1 MMNRMQAGQ
10 SVQQPAEFLT
20 QQNYNALLNYTRK
33 AITDKEGINELPEK
47 TERRLVSVLNHYM
60 KEVGKA
66 NPGRKIQELN
76 REVLRETLTSID
88 SWLRRGGESTST
100 TADTFRRDDND
111 RLYSNV
117 GQQLASFQKERG
129 LMTNAPPAIK
139 PDFRDKVEEDDI
151 DPLALFEKAR
161 QQREK
166 EGMPASSTQQ
176 QQANVPI
183 KKPDLADGGRIGP
196 RSGTV
201 PEIILRDDSP
211 EYKIPQTLPQDI
223 IIRQQ
228 DIVKYKE
235 IEYNIFLNSG
245 DRNWLLNKSEN
256 RYDFSVN
263 FNVANNSNDFPSSP
277 SLQERFRNIT
287 RIEFVKVIVSL
298 EGLVPIIRRTAGPVV
313 NTDAIVS
320 VLSYPYVALRIAE
333 LNANGFGTN
342 PALDNTFAVT
352 HQDTSWTSDTT
363 QKNRGYASL
372 APKYLK
378 CQKIYA
384 PTPLGSL
391 QKLSIRL
398 ERPDGLLLSDALDT
412 QYITNIYFGNY
423 LQGVKTSALTTVY
436 QNGLTGNEYIFINTS
451 AWFSRFMVS
460 DTDRIVIKGFTVA
473 TTGSGAPDTNSLTD
487 FTNWINRAEGHY
499 VVGIGYTNTTN
510 DITDGQNSVGY
521 ANYVIIRNR
530 FNDPTV
536 GGVTTRQFFG
546 GSSALEDHLGTR
558 LGTQASQA
566 TTAAFINMNHQVHVA
581 LRVVCREMDG
591 ASNLRPDNT

>member
-1 MMNRMQAGQ
+1 MQAGQ
-10 SVQQPAEFLT
+10 SIQQPADFLT

-100 TADTFRRDDND
+100 NADTFRRDDPND

-117 GQQLASFQKERG
+117 GQQLASVQKERG
-129 LMTNAPPAIK
+129 LMMNATPAIK
-139 PDFRDKVEEDDI
+139 PDFRDKVEEDEI

-166 EGMPASSTQQ
+166 EGMPSSSTQQ
-176 QQANVPI
+176 QPANVSV
-183 KKPDLADGGRIGP
+183 KKPEL
-196 RSGTV
+196 
-201 PEIILRDDSP
+201 ILRDDSP

-235 IEYNIFLNSG
+235 IEYNIFLNSS

-263 FNVANNSNDFPSSP
+263 FNVANNSTDFPSSP

-342 PALDNTFAVT
+342 PTLDNTFAVT
-352 HQDTSWTSDTT
+352 HQDTAWTSDTT
-363 QKNRGYASL
+363 QKNRGFASL

-398 ERPDGLLLSDALDT
+398 ERPDGLLLSDALDV
-412 QYITNIYFGNY
+412 QYITNINFGNY
-423 LQGVKTSALTTVY
+423 LKTTNSGADLTTLY
-436 QNGLTGNEYIFINTS
+436 QNGLTLNEYIFINTS

-473 TTGSGAPDTNSLTD
+473 TTGSGSPDTNSLTD

-499 VVGIGYTNTTN
+499 VVGIGYASSGT
-510 DITDGQNSVGY
+510 DITDGQNAVGY

-536 GGVTTRQFFG
+536 GGATTRQYFG
-546 GSSALEDHLGTR
+546 GTITTDNSLGTR
-558 LGTQASQA
+558 LGAQASQA
-566 TTAAFINMNHQVHVA
+566 TTSAFINMNHQVHVA

>member
-1 MMNRMQAGQ
+1 MQAGQ
-10 SVQQPAEFLT
+10 SIQQPADFLT

-47 TERRLVSVLNHYM
+47 TEKRLISVLNHYM
-60 KEVGKA
+60 KEVGKT

-100 TADTFRRDDND
+100 NADTFRRDDSND

-117 GQQLASFQKERG
+117 GQQLASVQKERG
-129 LMTNAPPAIK
+129 LMMNATPVIK

-166 EGMPASSTQQ
+166 EGMPASSSTQQ
-176 QQANVPI
+176 TNVTV
-183 KKPDLADGGRIGP
+183 KKPEL
-196 RSGTV
+196 
-201 PEIILRDDSP
+201 ILRDDSP

-235 IEYNIFLNSG
+235 IEYNIFLNSS

-263 FNVANNSNDFPSSP
+263 FN
-277 SLQERFRNIT
+277 
-287 RIEFVKVIVSL
+287 
-298 EGLVPIIRRTAGPVV
+298 V

-342 PALDNTFAVT
+342 PTLDNTFAVT

-363 QKNRGYASL
+363 QKNRGFASL

-398 ERPDGLLLSDALDT
+398 ERPDGLLLSDALDV
-412 QYITNIYFGNY
+412 QYITNIYFGTY
-423 LQGVKTSALTTVY
+423 LLAAKGSGLTTVY
-436 QNGLTGNEYIFINTS
+436 QNGLTENEYIFVNTS

-473 TTGSGAPDTNSLTD
+473 ATGSGSPDTNSLTD

-499 VVGIGYTNTTN
+499 VVGIGYTNTAN
-510 DITDGQNSVGY
+510 DITDGQNAVGY

-530 FNDPTV
+530 FADPTV
-536 GGVTTRQFFG
+536 SGATGRQYFG
-546 GSSALEDHLGTR
+546 GSLTNDTSLGTR
-558 LGTQASQA
+558 LGSQASQA
-566 TTAAFINMNHQVHVA
+566 TTSAFINMNHQVHVA

>member
-1 MMNRMQAGQ
+1 MQAGQ
-10 SVQQPAEFLT
+10 SIQQPAEFLT

-47 TERRLVSVLNHYM
+47 TERRLISVLNHYM

-100 TADTFRRDDND
+100 NADTFRRDDTSD

-117 GQQLASFQKERG
+117 GQQLASVQKERG
-129 LMTNAPPAIK
+129 LMMNATPVIK

-166 EGMPASSTQQ
+166 EGMPASSAQQ
-176 QQANVPI
+176 QTNVTV
-183 KKPDLADGGRIGP
+183 KKPEL
-196 RSGTV
+196 
-201 PEIILRDDSP
+201 ILRDDSP

-235 IEYNIFLNSG
+235 IEYNIFLNSS

-263 FNVANNSNDFPSSP
+263 FNVANNSTDFPSSP

-342 PALDNTFAVT
+342 PTLDNTFAVT

-398 ERPDGLLLSDALDT
+398 ERPDGLLLSETLDV
-412 QYITNIYFGNY
+412 QYITNIYFGTY
-423 LQGVKTSALTTVY
+423 LQATKGSALTTVY
-436 QNGLTGNEYIFINTS
+436 QNGLTDNEYIFINTS

-473 TTGSGAPDTNSLTD
+473 TTGSGSPDTNSLTD

-499 VVGIGYTNTTN
+499 VVGIGYTNTAN
-510 DITDGQNSVGY
+510 DITDGQNAVGH

-530 FNDPTV
+530 FVDPST
-536 GGVTTRQFFG
+536 GATTRQYFG
-546 GSSALEDHLGTR
+546 GTLTLENGLGSR
-558 LGTQASQA
+558 LGAQASQA
-566 TTAAFINMNHQVHVA
+566 TTSAFINMNHQVHVA

>member
-1 MMNRMQAGQ
+1 MMSRNQAGQ
-10 SVQQPAEFLT
+10 SIQQPADFLT

-33 AITDKEGINELPEK
+33 TIMDKEGTNYVPER
-47 TERRLVSVLNHYM
+47 TERRLISVLNHYM
-60 KEVGKA
+60 KEVGKS

-88 SWLRRGGESTST
+88 SWLRRGG
-100 TADTFRRDDND
+100 AGRPDDAETD
-111 RLYSNV
+111 RLYNNV
-117 GQQLASFQKERG
+117 GQQLASVQKERG
-129 LMTNAPPAIK
+129 LMMNSAPVIA
-139 PDFRDKVEEDDI
+139 PDFRDKVEEDEI

-166 EGMPASSTQQ
+166 EGMPASSSTQQ
-176 QQANVPI
+176 SANITV
-183 KKPDLADGGRIGP
+183 KKPEL
-196 RSGTV
+196 V
-201 PEIILRDDSP
+201 LRDDSP

-228 DIVKYKE
+228 DVVKYKE
-235 IEYNIFLNSG
+235 IEYNIFLNSS
-245 DRNWLLNKSEN
+245 DRNWLLNKTEN

-263 FNVANNSNDFPSSP
+263 FNVANNSTDFPSSP

-287 RIEFVKVIVSL
+287 RIEFVNVIVSL

-320 VLSYPYVALRIAE
+320 VLSYPYVALRISE

-342 PALDNTFAVT
+342 PTLDNTFAVT
-352 HQDTSWTSDTT
+352 HQDTSWISDST

-391 QKLSIRL
+391 QKMSIRL
-398 ERPDGLLLSDALDT
+398 ERPDGLLLSDALDV
-412 QYITNIYFGNY
+412 QYITNILFGNY
-423 LQGVKTSALTTVY
+423 AKTANSGADLTTVY
-436 QNGLTGNEYIFINTS
+436 QATLTGNEYIFINTS

-473 TTGSGAPDTNSLTD
+473 ATGSGTPDANTLTD
-487 FTNWINRAEGHY
+487 FTNWINRSEGHY
-499 VVGIGYTNTTN
+499 VVGIGYTSSTN
-510 DITDGQNSVGY
+510 NITDGQNAVGY
-521 ANYVIIRNR
+521 ANYVVIRNR

-536 GGVTTRQFFG
+536 AGATTRQFFG
-546 GSSALEDHLGTR
+546 GSSGLEDHLGTR
-558 LGTQASQA
+558 LGTQASQYGS
-566 TTAAFINMNHQVHVA
+566 AAFINMNHQVHVA

>member
-33 AITDKEGINELPEK
+33 TITDKEGINELPEK

-66 NPGRKIQELN
+66 NPGRKVQELN

-129 LMTNAPPAIK
+129 LMTNAPPVIK
-139 PDFRDKVEEDDI
+139 PDFRDKVEEDEI

-176 QQANVPI
+176 QTANVPI
-183 KKPDLADGGRIGP
+183 KKP
-196 RSGTV
+196 
-201 PEIILRDDSP
+201 EIVLRDDSP

-228 DIVKYKE
+228 DVIKYKE

-263 FNVANNSNDFPSSP
+263 FNVANNSTDFPSSP

-298 EGLVPIIRRTAGPVV
+298 EGLVPIVRRIAGPTV

-342 PALDNTFAVT
+342 PTLDNTFAVT

-391 QKLSIRL
+391 QKMSIRL
-398 ERPDGLLLSDALDT
+398 ERPDGLLLSDALDV
-412 QYITNIYFGNY
+412 QYITNILFGNY
-423 LQGVKTSALTTVY
+423 AKTANSNTNLTTVY
-436 QNGLTGNEYIFINTS
+436 QNSLTANEYIFINTS

-473 TTGSGAPDTNSLTD
+473 TTGSGSPDANSLID

-499 VVGIGYTNTTN
+499 VVGIGYANTAT

-536 GGVTTRQFFG
+536 SGATTRQYFG
-546 GSSALEDHLGTR
+546 GSSSLEDALGTR
-558 LGTQASQA
+558 LGTQASQYG
-566 TTAAFINMNHQVHVA
+566 TAAFINMNHQVHVA
-581 LRVVCREMDG
+581 LRVVCRELDG

>member
-1 MMNRMQAGQ
+1 MMSRNQAGQ
-10 SVQQPAEFLT
+10 SIQQPADFLT

-33 AITDKEGINELPEK
+33 TIMDKEGTNYVPER
-47 TERRLVSVLNHYM
+47 TERRLISVLNHYM
-60 KEVGKA
+60 KEVGKS

-88 SWLRRGGESTST
+88 SWLRRGG
-100 TADTFRRDDND
+100 AGRPDDAETD
-111 RLYSNV
+111 RLYNNV
-117 GQQLASFQKERG
+117 GQQLASVQKERG
-129 LMTNAPPAIK
+129 LMMNSAPVIA
-139 PDFRDKVEEDDI
+139 PDFRDKVEEDEI

-166 EGMPASSTQQ
+166 EGMPASSSTQQ
-176 QQANVPI
+176 SANITV
-183 KKPDLADGGRIGP
+183 KKPEL
-196 RSGTV
+196 V
-201 PEIILRDDSP
+201 LRDDSP

-228 DIVKYKE
+228 DVVKYKE
-235 IEYNIFLNSG
+235 IEYNIFLNSS
-245 DRNWLLNKSEN
+245 DRNWLLNKTEN

-263 FNVANNSNDFPSSP
+263 FNVANNSTDFPSSP

-320 VLSYPYVALRIAE
+320 VLSYPYVALRISE

-342 PALDNTFAVT
+342 PTLDNTFAVT
-352 HQDTSWTSDTT
+352 HQDTSWISDST

-391 QKLSIRL
+391 QKMSIRL
-398 ERPDGLLLSDALDT
+398 ERPDGLLLSDALDV
-412 QYITNIYFGNY
+412 QYITNILFGNY
-423 LQGVKTSALTTVY
+423 AKTANSGADLTTVY
-436 QNGLTGNEYIFINTS
+436 QATLTGNEYIFINTS

-473 TTGSGAPDTNSLTD
+473 ATGSGTPDANTLTD
-487 FTNWINRAEGHY
+487 FTNWINRSEGHY
-499 VVGIGYTNTTN
+499 VVGIGYTSSTN
-510 DITDGQNSVGY
+510 NITDGQNAVGY

-536 GGVTTRQFFG
+536 AGATTRQFFG
-546 GSSALEDHLGTR
+546 GSSGLEDHLGTR
-558 LGTQASQA
+558 LGTQASQYGS
-566 TTAAFINMNHQVHVA
+566 AAFINMNHQVHVA

>member
-1 MMNRMQAGQ
+1 MQAGQ

-20 QQNYNALLNYTRK
+20 QQNYNALLNKTRK
-33 AITDKEGINELPEK
+33 AITDKLGINDLPEK
-47 TERRLVSVLNHYM
+47 IERRLVNELNHYM

-66 NPGRKIQELN
+66 NPGRKVQELN
-76 REVLRETLTSID
+76 YEVGKITLTSIE
-88 SWLRRGGESTST
+88 SWLRKGGESTST
-100 TADTFRRDDND
+100 NADTFRRDDSND

-117 GQQLASFQKERG
+117 GQQLASVQKERG
-129 LMTNAPPAIK
+129 LMMNATPVIK

-166 EGMPASSTQQ
+166 EGMPASSSTQQ
-176 QQANVPI
+176 TNVTV
-183 KKPDLADGGRIGP
+183 KKPEL
-196 RSGTV
+196 
-201 PEIILRDDSP
+201 ILRDDSP

-235 IEYNIFLNSG
+235 IEYNIFLNSS

-263 FNVANNSNDFPSSP
+263 FNVANNSTDFPSSP

-342 PALDNTFAVT
+342 PTLDNTFAVT

-363 QKNRGYASL
+363 QKNRGFASL

-398 ERPDGLLLSDALDT
+398 ERPDGLLLSDALDV
-412 QYITNIYFGNY
+412 QYITNINFGNY
-423 LQGVKTSALTTVY
+423 LKTTNSGADLTTVY
-436 QNGLTGNEYIFINTS
+436 QAGLSVNEYVFINTS

-473 TTGSGAPDTNSLTD
+473 TTGSGTPDTNSLTD

-499 VVGIGYTNTTN
+499 VVGIGYASSGT
-510 DITDGQNSVGY
+510 DITDGQNAVGY

-530 FNDPTV
+530 FSDPTV
-536 GGVTTRQFFG
+536 GGATTRQYFG
-546 GSSALEDHLGTR
+546 GTLTLDNSLGTR
-558 LGTQASQA
+558 LGAQASQA
-566 TTAAFINMNHQVHVA
+566 TTSAFINMNHQVHVA

>member
-1 MMNRMQAGQ
+1 MQAGQ
-10 SVQQPAEFLT
+10 SIQQPADFLT
-20 QQNYNALLNYTRK
+20 QQNYNALLNNTRK
-33 AITDKEGINELPEK
+33 TITDKLGINDLPEK
-47 TERRLVSVLNHYM
+47 TERRLVNELNHYM

-66 NPGRKIQELN
+66 NPGRKVQELN
-76 REVLRETLTSID
+76 REVLQITLTSIY
-88 SWLRRGGESTST
+88 SWLRKGGESTST
-100 TADTFRRDDND
+100 NADTFRRDDSND

-117 GQQLASFQKERG
+117 GQQLASVQKERG
-129 LMTNAPPAIK
+129 LMMNATPVIK

-166 EGMPASSTQQ
+166 EGMPASSSTQQ
-176 QQANVPI
+176 TNVTV
-183 KKPDLADGGRIGP
+183 KKPEL
-196 RSGTV
+196 
-201 PEIILRDDSP
+201 ILRDDSP

-228 DIVKYKE
+228 DVIKYKE

-263 FNVANNSNDFPSSP
+263 FNVANNSTDFPSSP

-363 QKNRGYASL
+363 QKNRGFASL

-398 ERPDGLLLSDALDT
+398 ERPDGLLLSDALDV
-412 QYITNIYFGNY
+412 QYITNINFGNY
-423 LQGVKTSALTTVY
+423 LKTTNSGADLTTVY
-436 QNGLTGNEYIFINTS
+436 QAGLSLNEYVFINTS

-473 TTGSGAPDTNSLTD
+473 TTGSGTPDTNSLTD

-499 VVGIGYTNTTN
+499 VVGIGYTNST
-510 DITDGQNSVGY
+510 DITDGQNAVGY

-530 FNDPTV
+530 FADPTV
-536 GGVTTRQFFG
+536 GGATGRQYFG
-546 GSSALEDHLGTR
+546 GSITLDNSLGTR
-558 LGTQASQA
+558 LGSQASQA

>member
-1 MMNRMQAGQ
+1 MQAGQ

-33 AITDKEGINELPEK
+33 TITDKEGINELPEK
-47 TERRLVSVLNHYM
+47 TERRLISVLNHYM

-100 TADTFRRDDND
+100 NADTFRRDDSSD

-117 GQQLASFQKERG
+117 GQQLASVQKERG
-129 LMTNAPPAIK
+129 LMMNAAPVIK

-166 EGMPASSTQQ
+166 EGMPSSSTTQQ
-176 QQANVPI
+176 TNVTV
-183 KKPDLADGGRIGP
+183 KKPEL
-196 RSGTV
+196 
-201 PEIILRDDSP
+201 ILRDDSP

-235 IEYNIFLNSG
+235 IEYNIFLNSS

-263 FNVANNSNDFPSSP
+263 FNVANNSTDFPSSP

-342 PALDNTFAVT
+342 PTLDNTFAVT

-363 QKNRGYASL
+363 QKNRGFASL

-398 ERPDGLLLSDALDT
+398 ERPDGLLLSDALDV

-423 LQGVKTSALTTVY
+423 LKTANGNVDLVTVY
-436 QNGLTGNEYIFINTS
+436 QNGLSVNEYVFINTS

-473 TTGSGAPDTNSLTD
+473 TTGSGSPDTNSLTD

-499 VVGIGYTNTTN
+499 VVGIGYTHTSNN
-510 DITDGQNSVGY
+510 ITDGQNAVGY

-536 GGVTTRQFFG
+536 GGAVTRQYFG
-546 GSSALEDHLGTR
+546 GSSGLEDSLGTR
-558 LGTQASQA
+558 LGTQASQYG
-566 TTAAFINMNHQVHVA
+566 TAAFINMNHQVHVA

>member
-1 MMNRMQAGQ
+1 MQAGQ
-10 SVQQPAEFLT
+10 SIQQPADFLT

-60 KEVGKA
+60 KEVGKT

-100 TADTFRRDDND
+100 NADTFRRDDSND

-117 GQQLASFQKERG
+117 GQQLASVQKERG
-129 LMTNAPPAIK
+129 LMMNATPVIK
-139 PDFRDKVEEDDI
+139 PDFRDKVEEDEI

-166 EGMPASSTQQ
+166 EGMPSSSSTQQ
-176 QQANVPI
+176 TNVTV
-183 KKPDLADGGRIGP
+183 KKPEL
-196 RSGTV
+196 
-201 PEIILRDDSP
+201 ILRDDSP

-235 IEYNIFLNSG
+235 IEYNIFLNSS

-263 FNVANNSNDFPSSP
+263 FNVANNSTDFPSSP

-298 EGLVPIIRRTAGPVV
+298 EGLVPIIRRTAGPAV

-342 PALDNTFAVT
+342 PTLDNTFAVT

-363 QKNRGYASL
+363 QKNRGFASL

-398 ERPDGLLLSDALDT
+398 ERPDGLLLSDALDV

-423 LQGVKTSALTTVY
+423 LKTANSGADLTTIY
-436 QNGLTGNEYIFINTS
+436 QAGLSVNEYIFIKTS

-473 TTGSGAPDTNSLTD
+473 TTGSGSPDTNSLTD

-499 VVGIGYTNTTN
+499 VVGIGYANSGT

-536 GGVTTRQFFG
+536 GGDTTRQYFG
-546 GSSALEDHLGTR
+546 GSSGNDNSLGTR
-558 LGTQASQA
+558 LGAQASQA
-566 TTAAFINMNHQVHVA
+566 TTSAFINMNHQVHVA

>member
-1 MMNRMQAGQ
+1 MQAGQ
-10 SVQQPAEFLT
+10 SIQQPADFLT

-47 TERRLVSVLNHYM
+47 TERRLISVLNHYM
-60 KEVGKA
+60 KEVGKT

-100 TADTFRRDDND
+100 NADTFRRDDSND

-117 GQQLASFQKERG
+117 GQQLASVQKERG
-129 LMTNAPPAIK
+129 LMMNATPVIK
-139 PDFRDKVEEDDI
+139 PDFRDKVEEDEI

-166 EGMPASSTQQ
+166 EGMPSSSSTQQ
-176 QQANVPI
+176 TNVTV
-183 KKPDLADGGRIGP
+183 KKPEL
-196 RSGTV
+196 
-201 PEIILRDDSP
+201 ILRDDSP

-235 IEYNIFLNSG
+235 IEYNIFLNSS

-263 FNVANNSNDFPSSP
+263 FNVANNSTDFPSSP

-342 PALDNTFAVT
+342 PTLDNTFAVT

-363 QKNRGYASL
+363 QKNRGFASL

-398 ERPDGLLLSDALDT
+398 ERPDGLLLSDALDV
-412 QYITNIYFGNY
+412 QYITNIYFGTY
-423 LQGVKTSALTTVY
+423 LLATKGSVLTTVY
-436 QNGLTGNEYIFINTS
+436 QNGLTENEYVFVNTS

-460 DTDRIVIKGFTVA
+460 DTDRIIIKGFTVA
-473 TTGSGAPDTNSLTD
+473 TTGSGSPDTNSLTD

-499 VVGIGYTNTTN
+499 VVGIGYTNTAN
-510 DITDGQNSVGY
+510 DITDGQNAVGY

-536 GGVTTRQFFG
+536 GGATGRQYFG
-546 GSSALEDHLGTR
+546 GSLSNDTSLGTR
-558 LGTQASQA
+558 LGTQASQYG
-566 TTAAFINMNHQVHVA
+566 TAAFINMNHQVHVA

>member
-1 MMNRMQAGQ
+1 MMSRNQAGQ
-10 SVQQPAEFLT
+10 SIQQPADFLT

-33 AITDKEGINELPEK
+33 TIMDKEGTNYVPER
-47 TERRLVSVLNHYM
+47 TERRLISVLNHYM
-60 KEVGKA
+60 KEVGKS

-88 SWLRRGGESTST
+88 SWLRRGG
-100 TADTFRRDDND
+100 AGRPDDAETD
-111 RLYSNV
+111 RLYNNV
-117 GQQLASFQKERG
+117 GQQLASVQKERG
-129 LMTNAPPAIK
+129 LMMNSAPVIA
-139 PDFRDKVEEDDI
+139 PDFRDKVEEDEI

-166 EGMPASSTQQ
+166 EGMPASSSTQQ
-176 QQANVPI
+176 SANITV
-183 KKPDLADGGRIGP
+183 KKPEL
-196 RSGTV
+196 V
-201 PEIILRDDSP
+201 LRDDSP

-228 DIVKYKE
+228 DVVKYKE
-235 IEYNIFLNSG
+235 IEYNIFLNSS
-245 DRNWLLNKSEN
+245 DRNWLLNKTEN

-263 FNVANNSNDFPSSP
+263 FNVANNSTDFPSSP

-320 VLSYPYVALRIAE
+320 VLSYPYVALRISE

-342 PALDNTFAVT
+342 PTLDNTFAVT
-352 HQDTSWTSDTT
+352 HQDTSWISDST

-391 QKLSIRL
+391 QKMSIRL
-398 ERPDGLLLSDALDT
+398 ERPDGLLLSDALDV
-412 QYITNIYFGNY
+412 QYITNILFGNY
-423 LQGVKTSALTTVY
+423 AKTANSGADLTTVY
-436 QNGLTGNEYIFINTS
+436 QATLTGNEYIFINTS

-473 TTGSGAPDTNSLTD
+473 ATGSGTPDANTLTD
-487 FTNWINRAEGHY
+487 FTNWINRSEGHY
-499 VVGIGYTNTTN
+499 VVGIGYTSSTN
-510 DITDGQNSVGY
+510 NITDGQNAVGY
-521 ANYVIIRNR
+521 ANYVVIRNR

-536 GGVTTRQFFG
+536 AGATTRQFFG
-546 GSSALEDHLGTR
+546 GSSGLEDHLGPR
-558 LGTQASQA
+558 LGTQASQYGS
-566 TTAAFINMNHQVHVA
+566 AAFINMNHQVHVA

>member
-1 MMNRMQAGQ
+1 M
-10 SVQQPAEFLT
+10 T

-33 AITDKEGINELPEK
+33 TITDKEGINELPEK
-47 TERRLVSVLNHYM
+47 TEKRLISVLNHYM

-100 TADTFRRDDND
+100 NADTFRRDDSND

-117 GQQLASFQKERG
+117 GQQLASVQKERG
-129 LMTNAPPAIK
+129 LMMNATPVIK

-166 EGMPASSTQQ
+166 EGMPASSSTQQ
-176 QQANVPI
+176 TNVTV
-183 KKPDLADGGRIGP
+183 KKPEL
-196 RSGTV
+196 
-201 PEIILRDDSP
+201 ILRDDSP

-235 IEYNIFLNSG
+235 IEYNIFLNSS

-342 PALDNTFAVT
+342 PTLDNTFAVT

-363 QKNRGYASL
+363 QKNRGFASL

-398 ERPDGLLLSDALDT
+398 ERPDGLLLSDALDV
-412 QYITNIYFGNY
+412 QYITNINFGNY
-423 LQGVKTSALTTVY
+423 LKTTNSGADLTTVY
-436 QNGLTGNEYIFINTS
+436 QAGLSVNEYVFINTS

-473 TTGSGAPDTNSLTD
+473 TTGSGTPDTNSLTD

-499 VVGIGYTNTTN
+499 VVGIGYASSGT
-510 DITDGQNSVGY
+510 DITDGQNAVGY

-536 GGVTTRQFFG
+536 GGATGRQYFG
-546 GSSALEDHLGTR
+546 GSITLDNSLGTR

>member
-1 MMNRMQAGQ
+1 MMSRNQAGQ
-10 SVQQPAEFLT
+10 SIQQPADFLT

-33 AITDKEGINELPEK
+33 TIMDKEGTNYVPER
-47 TERRLVSVLNHYM
+47 TERRLISVLNHYM
-60 KEVGKA
+60 KEVGKS

-88 SWLRRGGESTST
+88 SWLRRGG
-100 TADTFRRDDND
+100 AGRPDDAETD
-111 RLYSNV
+111 RLYNNV
-117 GQQLASFQKERG
+117 GQQLASVQKERG
-129 LMTNAPPAIK
+129 LMMNSAPVIA
-139 PDFRDKVEEDDI
+139 PDFRDKVEEDEI

-166 EGMPASSTQQ
+166 EGTPASSSTQQ
-176 QQANVPI
+176 SANITV
-183 KKPDLADGGRIGP
+183 KKPEL
-196 RSGTV
+196 V
-201 PEIILRDDSP
+201 LRDDSP

-228 DIVKYKE
+228 DVVKYKE
-235 IEYNIFLNSG
+235 IEYNIFLNSS
-245 DRNWLLNKSEN
+245 DRNWLLNKTEN

-263 FNVANNSNDFPSSP
+263 FNVANNSTDFPSSP

-320 VLSYPYVALRIAE
+320 VLSYPYVALRISE

-342 PALDNTFAVT
+342 PTLDNTFAVT
-352 HQDTSWTSDTT
+352 HQDTSWISDST

-391 QKLSIRL
+391 QKMSIRL
-398 ERPDGLLLSDALDT
+398 ERPDGLLLSDALDV
-412 QYITNIYFGNY
+412 QYITNILFGNY
-423 LQGVKTSALTTVY
+423 AKTANSGADLTTVY
-436 QNGLTGNEYIFINTS
+436 QATLTGNEYIFINTS

-473 TTGSGAPDTNSLTD
+473 ATGSGTPDANTLTD
-487 FTNWINRAEGHY
+487 FTNWINRSEGHY
-499 VVGIGYTNTTN
+499 VVGIGYTSSTN
-510 DITDGQNSVGY
+510 NITDGQNAVGY
-521 ANYVIIRNR
+521 ANYVVIRNR

-536 GGVTTRQFFG
+536 AGATTRQFFG
-546 GSSALEDHLGTR
+546 GSSGLEDHLGTR
-558 LGTQASQA
+558 LGTQASQSGS
-566 TTAAFINMNHQVHVA
+566 AAFINMNHQVHVA

>member
-1 MMNRMQAGQ
+1 MQAGQ

-33 AITDKEGINELPEK
+33 RITDKLGINDLPEK
-47 TERRLVSVLNHYM
+47 IERRLVNELNHYM

-66 NPGRKIQELN
+66 NPGRKVQELN
-76 REVLRETLTSID
+76 YEVQKITLTSIY
-88 SWLRRGGESTST
+88 SWLRREGESTST
-100 TADTFRRDDND
+100 NADTFRRDDSND

-117 GQQLASFQKERG
+117 GQQLASVQKERG
-129 LMTNAPPAIK
+129 LMMNATPVIK

-166 EGMPASSTQQ
+166 EGMPASSSTQQ
-176 QQANVPI
+176 TNVTV
-183 KKPDLADGGRIGP
+183 KKPEL
-196 RSGTV
+196 
-201 PEIILRDDSP
+201 ILRDDSP

-235 IEYNIFLNSG
+235 IEYNIFLNSS

-342 PALDNTFAVT
+342 PTLDNTFAVT

-363 QKNRGYASL
+363 QKNRGFASL

-398 ERPDGLLLSDALDT
+398 ERPDGLLLSDALDV
-412 QYITNIYFGNY
+412 QYITNINFGNY
-423 LQGVKTSALTTVY
+423 LKTTNSGADLTTVY
-436 QNGLTGNEYIFINTS
+436 QAGLSVNEYVFINTS

-473 TTGSGAPDTNSLTD
+473 TTGSGTPDTNSLTD

-499 VVGIGYTNTTN
+499 VVGIGYASSGT
-510 DITDGQNSVGY
+510 DITDGQNAVGY

-536 GGVTTRQFFG
+536 GGATGRQYFG
-546 GSSALEDHLGTR
+546 GSITLDNSLGTR
-558 LGTQASQA
+558 LGSQASQA

>member
-10 SVQQPAEFLT
+10 SVQQPADFLT

-47 TERRLVSVLNHYM
+47 TEKRLISVLNHYM

-100 TADTFRRDDND
+100 NADTFRRDDSSD

-117 GQQLASFQKERG
+117 GQQLASVQKERG
-129 LMTNAPPAIK
+129 LMMNAAPVIK

-166 EGMPASSTQQ
+166 EGMPASSAQQ
-176 QQANVPI
+176 QTNVTV
-183 KKPDLADGGRIGP
+183 KKPEL
-196 RSGTV
+196 
-201 PEIILRDDSP
+201 ILRDDSP

-235 IEYNIFLNSG
+235 IEYNIFLNSS

-263 FNVANNSNDFPSSP
+263 FNVANNSTDFPSSP

-298 EGLVPIIRRTAGPVV
+298 EGLVPIIRRTAGPLV

-342 PALDNTFAVT
+342 PTLDNTFAVT

-398 ERPDGLLLSDALDT
+398 ERPDGLLLSDALDV
-412 QYITNIYFGNY
+412 QYITNIYFGTY
-423 LQGVKTSALTTVY
+423 LLAAKGSALTTVY
-436 QNGLTGNEYIFINTS
+436 QNGLTENEYVFINTS

-473 TTGSGAPDTNSLTD
+473 ATGSGSPDTNSLTD

-499 VVGIGYTNTTN
+499 IVGIGYTNTAN
-510 DITDGQNSVGY
+510 DITDGQNAVGY

-530 FNDPTV
+530 FNDPSVSGATS
-536 GGVTTRQFFG
+536 RQYFG
-546 GSSALEDHLGTR
+546 GSLALDTSLGTR
-558 LGTQASQA
+558 LGSQASQYG
-566 TTAAFINMNHQVHVA
+566 TAAFINMNHQVHVA

>member
-1 MMNRMQAGQ
+1 MQAGQ
-10 SVQQPAEFLT
+10 SIQQPADFLT

-60 KEVGKA
+60 KEVGKT

-100 TADTFRRDDND
+100 NADTFRRDDSND

-117 GQQLASFQKERG
+117 GQQLASVQKERG
-129 LMTNAPPAIK
+129 LMMNATPVIK

-166 EGMPASSTQQ
+166 EGMPASSSTQQ
-176 QQANVPI
+176 TNVTV
-183 KKPDLADGGRIGP
+183 KKPEL
-196 RSGTV
+196 
-201 PEIILRDDSP
+201 ILRDDSP

-228 DIVKYKE
+228 DVIKYKE

-263 FNVANNSNDFPSSP
+263 FNVANNSTDFPSSP

-363 QKNRGYASL
+363 QKNRGFASL

-398 ERPDGLLLSDALDT
+398 ERPDGLLLSDALDV
-412 QYITNIYFGNY
+412 QYITNINFGNY
-423 LQGVKTSALTTVY
+423 LKTTNSGADLTTVY
-436 QNGLTGNEYIFINTS
+436 QAGLSVNEYVFINTS

-473 TTGSGAPDTNSLTD
+473 TTGSGTPDTNSLTD

-499 VVGIGYTNTTN
+499 VVGIGYTNST
-510 DITDGQNSVGY
+510 DITDGQNAVGY

-530 FNDPTV
+530 FADPTV
-536 GGVTTRQFFG
+536 GGATGRQYFG
-546 GSSALEDHLGTR
+546 GSITLDNSLGTR
-558 LGTQASQA
+558 LGSQASQA
-566 TTAAFINMNHQVHVA
+566 TTSAFINMNHQVHVA

>member
-1 MMNRMQAGQ
+1 MQAGQ
-10 SVQQPAEFLT
+10 SVQQPADFLT

-60 KEVGKA
+60 KEVGKT

-100 TADTFRRDDND
+100 NADTFRRDDPND

-117 GQQLASFQKERG
+117 GQQLASVQKERG
-129 LMTNAPPAIK
+129 LMMNATPVIK
-139 PDFRDKVEEDDI
+139 PDFRDKVEEDEI

-166 EGMPASSTQQ
+166 EGMPSSTAQQ
-176 QQANVPI
+176 QTNVTV
-183 KKPDLADGGRIGP
+183 KKPEL
-196 RSGTV
+196 
-201 PEIILRDDSP
+201 ILRDDSP

-235 IEYNIFLNSG
+235 IEYNIFLNSS
-245 DRNWLLNKSEN
+245 DRNWLVNKSEN

-263 FNVANNSNDFPSSP
+263 FNVANNSTDFPSSP

-342 PALDNTFAVT
+342 PTLDNTFAVT

-363 QKNRGYASL
+363 QKNRGFASL

-398 ERPDGLLLSDALDT
+398 ERPDGLLLSDALDV
-412 QYITNIYFGNY
+412 QYITNINFGNY
-423 LQGVKTSALTTVY
+423 LKTTNSGADLTTVY
-436 QNGLTGNEYIFINTS
+436 QNGLSLNEYVFINTS

-473 TTGSGAPDTNSLTD
+473 TTGSGSPDTNSLTD

-499 VVGIGYTNTTN
+499 VVGIGYASSATN
-510 DITDGQNSVGY
+510 ITDGQNAVGY

-536 GGVTTRQFFG
+536 GGATTRQYFG
-546 GSSALEDHLGTR
+546 GSSGNDDSLGTR
-558 LGTQASQA
+558 LGAQASQA
-566 TTAAFINMNHQVHVA
+566 TTSAFINMNHQVHVA

>member
-1 MMNRMQAGQ
+1 MQAGQ
-10 SVQQPAEFLT
+10 SIQQPADFLT

-47 TERRLVSVLNHYM
+47 TEKRLISVLNHYM
-60 KEVGKA
+60 KEVGKT

-100 TADTFRRDDND
+100 NADTFRRDDSND

-117 GQQLASFQKERG
+117 GQQLASVQKERG
-129 LMTNAPPAIK
+129 LMMNATPVIK
-139 PDFRDKVEEDDI
+139 PDFRDKVEEDEI

-166 EGMPASSTQQ
+166 EGMPSSTAQQ
-176 QQANVPI
+176 QTNVTV
-183 KKPDLADGGRIGP
+183 KKPEL
-196 RSGTV
+196 
-201 PEIILRDDSP
+201 ILRDDSP

-235 IEYNIFLNSG
+235 IEYNIFLNSS
-245 DRNWLLNKSEN
+245 DRNWLVNKSEN

-263 FNVANNSNDFPSSP
+263 FNVANNSTDFPSSP

-342 PALDNTFAVT
+342 PTLDNTFAVT

-363 QKNRGYASL
+363 QKNRGFASL

-398 ERPDGLLLSDALDT
+398 ERPDGLLLSDTLDV

-423 LQGVKTSALTTVY
+423 LKTANSGADLTTVY
-436 QNGLTGNEYIFINTS
+436 QNGLTVNDYIFINTS

-473 TTGSGAPDTNSLTD
+473 TTGSGSPDTNSLTD

-499 VVGIGYTNTTN
+499 VVGIGYANTATN
-510 DITDGQNSVGY
+510 ITDGQNAVGY

-536 GGVTTRQFFG
+536 GGATTRQYFG
-546 GSSALEDHLGTR
+546 GSSGNDDSLGTR
-558 LGTQASQA
+558 LGAQASQA
-566 TTAAFINMNHQVHVA
+566 TTSAFINMNHQVHVA

>member
-1 MMNRMQAGQ
+1 MQAGQ
-10 SVQQPAEFLT
+10 SVQQPADFLT
-20 QQNYNALLNYTRK
+20 QQNYNVLLNNTRK
-33 AITDKEGINELPEK
+33 VITDKLGINELPEK
-47 TERRLVSVLNHYM
+47 TERRLVNELNHYM

-66 NPGRKIQELN
+66 NPGRKIQDLN
-76 REVLRETLTSID
+76 REVLLITLTSMN
-88 SWLRRGGESTST
+88 SWLNRGGESTST
-100 TADTFRRDDND
+100 NADTFRRDDPND

-117 GQQLASFQKERG
+117 GQQLASVQKERG
-129 LMTNAPPAIK
+129 LMMNAPPTIK
-139 PDFRDKVEEDDI
+139 PDFRDKVEEDEI

-166 EGMPASSTQQ
+166 EGMPSSSTQQ
-176 QQANVPI
+176 QSANITV
-183 KKPDLADGGRIGP
+183 KKPEL
-196 RSGTV
+196 
-201 PEIILRDDSP
+201 ILRDDSP

-235 IEYNIFLNSG
+235 IEYNIFLNSS
-245 DRNWLLNKSEN
+245 DRNWLLNKTEN

-263 FNVANNSNDFPSSP
+263 FNVANNSTDFPSSP

-342 PALDNTFAVT
+342 PTLDNTFAVT

-363 QKNRGYASL
+363 QKNRGFASL

-398 ERPDGLLLSDALDT
+398 ERPDGLLLSETLDV
-412 QYITNIYFGNY
+412 QYITNIYFGTY
-423 LQGVKTSALTTVY
+423 LQATKGSALTTVY
-436 QNGLTGNEYIFINTS
+436 QNGLTDNEYIFINTS

-473 TTGSGAPDTNSLTD
+473 TTGSGSPDTNSLTD
-487 FTNWINRAEGHY
+487 FTNWINRSEGHY
-499 VVGIGYTNTTN
+499 VVGIGYTNTAN
-510 DITDGQNSVGY
+510 DITDGQNAVGY

-536 GGVTTRQFFG
+536 GGATGRQYFG
-546 GSSALEDHLGTR
+546 GSLSNDTSLGTR
-558 LGTQASQA
+558 LGAQASQA
-566 TTAAFINMNHQVHVA
+566 TTSAFINMNHQVHVA

>member
-1 MMNRMQAGQ
+1 MMSRNQAGQ
-10 SVQQPAEFLT
+10 SIQQPADFLT

-33 AITDKEGINELPEK
+33 TIMDKEGTNYVPER
-47 TERRLVSVLNHYM
+47 TERRLISVLNHYM
-60 KEVGKA
+60 KEVGKS

-88 SWLRRGGESTST
+88 SWLRRGG
-100 TADTFRRDDND
+100 AGRPDDAETD
-111 RLYSNV
+111 RLYNNV
-117 GQQLASFQKERG
+117 GQQLASVQKERG
-129 LMTNAPPAIK
+129 LMMNSAPVIA
-139 PDFRDKVEEDDI
+139 PDFRDKVEEDEI

-166 EGMPASSTQQ
+166 EGMPASSSTQQ
-176 QQANVPI
+176 SANITV
-183 KKPDLADGGRIGP
+183 KKPEL
-196 RSGTV
+196 V
-201 PEIILRDDSP
+201 LRDDSP

-228 DIVKYKE
+228 DVVKYKE
-235 IEYNIFLNSG
+235 IEYNIFLNSS
-245 DRNWLLNKSEN
+245 DRNWLLNKTEN

-263 FNVANNSNDFPSSP
+263 FNVANNSTDFPSSP

-320 VLSYPYVALRIAE
+320 VLSYPYVALRISE

-342 PALDNTFAVT
+342 PTLDNTFAVT
-352 HQDTSWTSDTT
+352 HQDTSWISDST

-391 QKLSIRL
+391 QKMSIRL
-398 ERPDGLLLSDALDT
+398 ERPDGLLLSDALDV
-412 QYITNIYFGNY
+412 QYITNILFGNY
-423 LQGVKTSALTTVY
+423 AKTANSGADLTTVY
-436 QNGLTGNEYIFINTS
+436 QATLTGNEYIFINTS

-473 TTGSGAPDTNSLTD
+473 ATGSGTPDANTLTD
-487 FTNWINRAEGHY
+487 FTNWINRSEGHY
-499 VVGIGYTNTTN
+499 VVGIGYTSTTN
-510 DITDGQNSVGY
+510 NITDGQNAVGY
-521 ANYVIIRNR
+521 ANYVVIRNR

-536 GGVTTRQFFG
+536 AGATTRQFFG
-546 GSSALEDHLGTR
+546 GSSGLEDHLGTR
-558 LGTQASQA
+558 LGTQASQYGS
-566 TTAAFINMNHQVHVA
+566 AAFINMNHQVHVA

>member
-1 MMNRMQAGQ
+1 MQAGQ

-33 AITDKEGINELPEK
+33 TITDKEGINELPEK
-47 TERRLVSVLNHYM
+47 TEKRLISVLNHYM

-100 TADTFRRDDND
+100 NADTFRRDDSND

-117 GQQLASFQKERG
+117 GQQLASVQKERG
-129 LMTNAPPAIK
+129 LMMNATPVIK

-166 EGMPASSTQQ
+166 EGMPASSSTQQ
-176 QQANVPI
+176 TNVTV
-183 KKPDLADGGRIGP
+183 KKPEL
-196 RSGTV
+196 
-201 PEIILRDDSP
+201 ILRDDSP

-235 IEYNIFLNSG
+235 IEYNIFLNSS

-342 PALDNTFAVT
+342 PTLDNTFAVT

-363 QKNRGYASL
+363 QKNRGFASL

-398 ERPDGLLLSDALDT
+398 ERPDGLLLSDALDV
-412 QYITNIYFGNY
+412 QYITNINFGNY
-423 LQGVKTSALTTVY
+423 LKTTNSGADLTTVY
-436 QNGLTGNEYIFINTS
+436 QAGLSVNEYVFINTS

-473 TTGSGAPDTNSLTD
+473 TTGSGTPDTNSLTD

-499 VVGIGYTNTTN
+499 VVGIGYASSGT
-510 DITDGQNSVGY
+510 DITDGQNAVGY

-530 FNDPTV
+530 FADPTV
-536 GGVTTRQFFG
+536 GGATGRQYFG
-546 GSSALEDHLGTR
+546 GSITLDNSLGTR
-558 LGTQASQA
+558 LGSQASQA

>member
-1 MMNRMQAGQ
+1 MMSRNQAGQ
-10 SVQQPAEFLT
+10 SLQQPADFLT
-20 QQNYNALLNYTRK
+20 QQNYNALLNYSRK
-33 AITDKEGINELPEK
+33 TIMDKEGQNNLPEK
-47 TERRLVSVLNHYM
+47 TERRLASVLNHYM
-60 KEVGKA
+60 KEVGKS

-100 TADTFRRDDND
+100 TADTD

-117 GQQLASFQKERG
+117 GQQLASVQKERG
-129 LMTNAPPAIK
+129 LMMNTAPAIA
-139 PDFRDKVEEDDI
+139 PDFRDKVEEDEI

-161 QQREK
+161 QQRER
-166 EGMPASSTQQ
+166 EGMPSSSTQQ
-176 QQANVPI
+176 QQATAPN
-183 KKPDLADGGRIGP
+183 KKPEL
-196 RSGTV
+196 
-201 PEIILRDDSP
+201 ILRDDSP
-211 EYKIPQTLPQDI
+211 EYKIPQTLAQDV

-228 DIVKYKE
+228 DVVKYKE

-245 DRNWLLNKSEN
+245 DRNWLVNKTEN
-256 RYDFSVN
+256 RYNFSVN
-263 FNVANNSNDFPSSP
+263 FNVANNSTDFPSSP

-342 PALDNTFAVT
+342 PTLDNTFAVT

-391 QKLSIRL
+391 QKMSIRL
-398 ERPDGLLLSDALDT
+398 ERPDGLLLSDSLDV
-412 QYITNIYFGNY
+412 QYITNILFGNY
-423 LQGVKTSALTTVY
+423 AKTANSNTNLTTVY
-436 QNGLTGNEYIFINTS
+436 QNSLTANEYIFINTS

-473 TTGSGAPDTNSLTD
+473 TTGSGTPDANSLID

-499 VVGIGYTNTTN
+499 VVGIGYANSAT
-510 DITDGQNSVGY
+510 DITDGQNAVGY

-536 GGVTTRQFFG
+536 SGATTRQYFG
-546 GSSALEDHLGTR
+546 GSSSLEDALGTR
-558 LGTQASQA
+558 LGTQASQYG
-566 TTAAFINMNHQVHVA
+566 TAAFINMNHQVHVA
-581 LRVVCREMDG
+581 LRVVCRELDG

>member
-1 MMNRMQAGQ
+1 MMSRNQAGQ
-10 SVQQPAEFLT
+10 SLQQPADFLT
-20 QQNYNALLNYTRK
+20 QQNYNALLNYSRK
-33 AITDKEGINELPEK
+33 TIMDKEGQNNLPEK
-47 TERRLVSVLNHYM
+47 TERRLASVLNHYM
-60 KEVGKA
+60 KEVGKS

-100 TADTFRRDDND
+100 TADTD

-117 GQQLASFQKERG
+117 GQQLASVQKERG
-129 LMTNAPPAIK
+129 LMMNTAPAIA
-139 PDFRDKVEEDDI
+139 PDFRDKEEEDEI
-151 DPLALFEKAR
+151 DQLALFEKAR
-161 QQREK
+161 QQRER
-166 EGMPASSTQQ
+166 EGMPSSSTQQ
-176 QQANVPI
+176 QQATAPN
-183 KKPDLADGGRIGP
+183 KKPEL
-196 RSGTV
+196 
-201 PEIILRDDSP
+201 ILRDDSP
-211 EYKIPQTLPQDI
+211 EYKIPQTLAQDV

-228 DIVKYKE
+228 DVVKYKE

-245 DRNWLLNKSEN
+245 DRNWLLNKTEN
-256 RYDFSVN
+256 RYNFSVN
-263 FNVANNSNDFPSSP
+263 FNVANNSTDFPSSP

-342 PALDNTFAVT
+342 PTLDNTFAVT

-391 QKLSIRL
+391 QKMSIRL
-398 ERPDGLLLSDALDT
+398 ERPDGLLLSDALDV
-412 QYITNIYFGNY
+412 QYITNIFFGNY
-423 LQGVKTSALTTVY
+423 LKTAKSGADLTTLY
-436 QNGLTGNEYIFINTS
+436 QASLTGNEYIFINTS

-473 TTGSGAPDTNSLTD
+473 TTGSGTPDANSLID

-499 VVGIGYTNTTN
+499 VVGIGYTNSAT

-536 GGVTTRQFFG
+536 SGATTRQYFG
-546 GSSALEDHLGTR
+546 GSSSLEDALGTR
-558 LGTQASQA
+558 LGTQASQYG
-566 TTAAFINMNHQVHVA
+566 TAAFINMNHQVHVA
-581 LRVVCREMDG
+581 LRVVCRELDG

>member
-1 MMNRMQAGQ
+1 MMSRNQAGQ
-10 SVQQPAEFLT
+10 SIQQPADFLT

-33 AITDKEGINELPEK
+33 TIMDKEGTNYVPER
-47 TERRLVSVLNHYM
+47 TERRLISVLNHYM
-60 KEVGKA
+60 KEVGKS

-88 SWLRRGGESTST
+88 SWLRRGG
-100 TADTFRRDDND
+100 AGRPDDAETD
-111 RLYSNV
+111 RLYNNV
-117 GQQLASFQKERG
+117 GQQLASVQKERG
-129 LMTNAPPAIK
+129 LMMNSAPVIA
-139 PDFRDKVEEDDI
+139 PDFRDKVEEDEI

-166 EGMPASSTQQ
+166 EGMPASSSTQQ
-176 QQANVPI
+176 SANITV
-183 KKPDLADGGRIGP
+183 KKPEL
-196 RSGTV
+196 V
-201 PEIILRDDSP
+201 LRDDSP

-228 DIVKYKE
+228 DVVKYKE
-235 IEYNIFLNSG
+235 IEYNIFLNSS
-245 DRNWLLNKSEN
+245 DRNWLLNKTEN

-263 FNVANNSNDFPSSP
+263 FNVANNSTDFPSSP

-320 VLSYPYVALRIAE
+320 VLSYPYVALRISE

-342 PALDNTFAVT
+342 PTLDNTFAVT
-352 HQDTSWTSDTT
+352 HQDTSWISDST

-391 QKLSIRL
+391 QKMSIRL
-398 ERPDGLLLSDALDT
+398 ERPDGLLLSDALDV
-412 QYITNIYFGNY
+412 QYITNILFGNY
-423 LQGVKTSALTTVY
+423 AKTANSGADLTTVY
-436 QNGLTGNEYIFINTS
+436 QATLTGNEYIFINTS

-473 TTGSGAPDTNSLTD
+473 ATGSGSPDANTLTD
-487 FTNWINRAEGHY
+487 FTNWINRSEGHY
-499 VVGIGYTNTTN
+499 VVGIGYTSSTN
-510 DITDGQNSVGY
+510 NITDGQNAVGY
-521 ANYVIIRNR
+521 ANYVVIRNR

-536 GGVTTRQFFG
+536 AGATTRQFFG
-546 GSSALEDHLGTR
+546 GSSGLEDHRGTR
-558 LGTQASQA
+558 LGTQASQYGS
-566 TTAAFINMNHQVHVA
+566 AAFINMNHQVHVA

>member
-1 MMNRMQAGQ
+1 MMSRNQAGQ
-10 SVQQPAEFLT
+10 SIQQPADFLT

-33 AITDKEGINELPEK
+33 TIMDKEGTNYVPER
-47 TERRLVSVLNHYM
+47 TERRLISVLNHYM
-60 KEVGKA
+60 KEVGKS

-88 SWLRRGGESTST
+88 SWLRRGG
-100 TADTFRRDDND
+100 AGRPDDAETD
-111 RLYSNV
+111 RLYNNV
-117 GQQLASFQKERG
+117 GQQLASVQKERG
-129 LMTNAPPAIK
+129 LMMNSAPVIA
-139 PDFRDKVEEDDI
+139 PDFRDKVEEDEI

-166 EGMPASSTQQ
+166 EGMPASSSTQQ
-176 QQANVPI
+176 SANITV
-183 KKPDLADGGRIGP
+183 KKPEL
-196 RSGTV
+196 V
-201 PEIILRDDSP
+201 LRDDSP

-228 DIVKYKE
+228 DVVKYKE
-235 IEYNIFLNSG
+235 IEYNIFLNSS
-245 DRNWLLNKSEN
+245 DRNWLLNKTEN

-263 FNVANNSNDFPSSP
+263 FNVANNSTDFPSSP

-320 VLSYPYVALRIAE
+320 VLSYPYVALRISE

-342 PALDNTFAVT
+342 PTLDNTFAVT
-352 HQDTSWTSDTT
+352 HQDTSWISDST

-391 QKLSIRL
+391 QKMSIRL
-398 ERPDGLLLSDALDT
+398 ERPDGLLLSDALDV
-412 QYITNIYFGNY
+412 QYITNILFGNY
-423 LQGVKTSALTTVY
+423 AKTANGSADLTTVY
-436 QNGLTGNEYIFINTS
+436 QATLTGNEYIFINTS

-473 TTGSGAPDTNSLTD
+473 ATGSGTPDANTLTD
-487 FTNWINRAEGHY
+487 FTNWINRSEGHY
-499 VVGIGYTNTTN
+499 VVGIGYTSSTN
-510 DITDGQNSVGY
+510 NITDGQNAVGY
-521 ANYVIIRNR
+521 ANYVVIRNR

-536 GGVTTRQFFG
+536 AGATTRQFFG
-546 GSSALEDHLGTR
+546 GSSGLEDHLGTR
-558 LGTQASQA
+558 LGTQASQYGS
-566 TTAAFINMNHQVHVA
+566 AAFINMNHQVHVA

>member
-1 MMNRMQAGQ
+1 MMSRNQAGQ
-10 SVQQPAEFLT
+10 SLQQPADFLT
-20 QQNYNALLNYTRK
+20 QQNYNALLNYSRK
-33 AITDKEGINELPEK
+33 TIMDKEGQNNLPEK
-47 TERRLVSVLNHYM
+47 TERRLASVLNHYM
-60 KEVGKA
+60 KEVGKS

-100 TADTFRRDDND
+100 TADTD

-117 GQQLASFQKERG
+117 GQQLASVQKERG
-129 LMTNAPPAIK
+129 LMMNTAPAIA
-139 PDFRDKVEEDDI
+139 PDFRDKVEEDEI

-161 QQREK
+161 QQRER
-166 EGMPASSTQQ
+166 EGMPSSSTQQ
-176 QQANVPI
+176 QQATAPN
-183 KKPDLADGGRIGP
+183 KKPEL
-196 RSGTV
+196 
-201 PEIILRDDSP
+201 ILRDDSP
-211 EYKIPQTLPQDI
+211 EYKIPQTLAQDV

-228 DIVKYKE
+228 DVVKYKE

-245 DRNWLLNKSEN
+245 DRNWLVNKTEN
-256 RYDFSVN
+256 RYNFSVN
-263 FNVANNSNDFPSSP
+263 FNVANNSTDFPSSP

-298 EGLVPIIRRTAGPVV
+298 EGLVPIVRRITGASTV

-342 PALDNTFAVT
+342 PTLDNTFAVT

-391 QKLSIRL
+391 QKMSIRL
-398 ERPDGLLLSDALDT
+398 ERPDGLLLSDALDV

-423 LQGVKTSALTTVY
+423 LKSVKSGGAADLTTLY
-436 QNGLTGNEYIFINTS
+436 QATLSGNEYIFINTS

-473 TTGSGAPDTNSLTD
+473 TTGSGSPDANSLID

-499 VVGIGYTNTTN
+499 VVGIGYTNSAT

-536 GGVTTRQFFG
+536 SGATTRQYFG
-546 GSSALEDHLGTR
+546 GSSSLEDALGTR
-558 LGTQASQA
+558 LGTQASQYG
-566 TTAAFINMNHQVHVA
+566 TAAFINMNHQVHVA
-581 LRVVCREMDG
+581 LRVVCRELDG

>member
-1 MMNRMQAGQ
+1 MQAGQ

-33 AITDKEGINELPEK
+33 TITDKEGINELPEK
-47 TERRLVSVLNHYM
+47 TEKRLISVLNHYM

-100 TADTFRRDDND
+100 NADTFRRDDSND

-117 GQQLASFQKERG
+117 GQQLASVQKERG
-129 LMTNAPPAIK
+129 LMMNATPVIK

-166 EGMPASSTQQ
+166 EGMPASSSTQQ
-176 QQANVPI
+176 TNVTV
-183 KKPDLADGGRIGP
+183 KKPEL
-196 RSGTV
+196 
-201 PEIILRDDSP
+201 ILRDDSP

-235 IEYNIFLNSG
+235 IEYNIFLNSS

-342 PALDNTFAVT
+342 PTLDNTFAVT

-363 QKNRGYASL
+363 QKNRGFASL

-398 ERPDGLLLSDALDT
+398 ERPDGLLLSDALDV
-412 QYITNIYFGNY
+412 QYITNINFGNY
-423 LQGVKTSALTTVY
+423 LKTTNSGADLTTVY
-436 QNGLTGNEYIFINTS
+436 QAGLSVNEYVFINTS

-473 TTGSGAPDTNSLTD
+473 TTGSGTPDTNSLTD

-499 VVGIGYTNTTN
+499 IVGIGYASSGT
-510 DITDGQNSVGY
+510 DITDGQNAVGY

-536 GGVTTRQFFG
+536 GGATGRQYFG
-546 GSSALEDHLGTR
+546 GSITLDNSLGTR
-558 LGTQASQA
+558 LGSQASQA

>member
-1 MMNRMQAGQ
+1 MQAGQ

-33 AITDKEGINELPEK
+33 TITDKEGINELPEK
-47 TERRLVSVLNHYM
+47 TEKRLISVLNHYM

-76 REVLRETLTSID
+76 REVLRETLTSIY
-88 SWLRRGGESTST
+88 SWLRREGESTST
-100 TADTFRRDDND
+100 NADTFRRDDSND

-117 GQQLASFQKERG
+117 GQQLASVQKERG
-129 LMTNAPPAIK
+129 LMMNATPVIK

-166 EGMPASSTQQ
+166 EGMPASSSTQQ
-176 QQANVPI
+176 TNVTV
-183 KKPDLADGGRIGP
+183 KKPEL
-196 RSGTV
+196 
-201 PEIILRDDSP
+201 ILRDDSP

-235 IEYNIFLNSG
+235 IEYNIFLNSS

-342 PALDNTFAVT
+342 PTLDNTFAVT

-363 QKNRGYASL
+363 QKNRGFASL

-398 ERPDGLLLSDALDT
+398 ERPDGLLLSDALDV
-412 QYITNIYFGNY
+412 QYITNINFGNY
-423 LQGVKTSALTTVY
+423 LKTTNSGADLTTVY
-436 QNGLTGNEYIFINTS
+436 QAGLSVNEYVFINTS

-473 TTGSGAPDTNSLTD
+473 TTGSGTPDTNSLTD

-499 VVGIGYTNTTN
+499 VVGIGYASSGT
-510 DITDGQNSVGY
+510 DITDGQNAVGY

-536 GGVTTRQFFG
+536 GGATGRQYFG
-546 GSSALEDHLGTR
+546 GSITLDNSLGTR
-558 LGTQASQA
+558 LGSQASQA

>member
-1 MMNRMQAGQ
+1 MMSRNQAGQ
-10 SVQQPAEFLT
+10 SIQQPADFLT

-33 AITDKEGINELPEK
+33 TIMDKEGTNYVPER
-47 TERRLVSVLNHYM
+47 TERRLISVLNHYM
-60 KEVGKA
+60 KEVGKS

-88 SWLRRGGESTST
+88 SWLRRGG
-100 TADTFRRDDND
+100 AGRPDDAETD
-111 RLYSNV
+111 RLYNNV
-117 GQQLASFQKERG
+117 GQQLASVQKERG
-129 LMTNAPPAIK
+129 LMMNSAPVIA
-139 PDFRDKVEEDDI
+139 PDFRDKVEEDEI

-166 EGMPASSTQQ
+166 EGMPASSSTQQ
-176 QQANVPI
+176 SANITV
-183 KKPDLADGGRIGP
+183 KKPEL
-196 RSGTV
+196 V
-201 PEIILRDDSP
+201 LRDDSP

-228 DIVKYKE
+228 DVVKYKE
-235 IEYNIFLNSG
+235 IEYNIFLNSS
-245 DRNWLLNKSEN
+245 DRNWLLNKTEN

-263 FNVANNSNDFPSSP
+263 FNVANNSTDFPSSP

-298 EGLVPIIRRTAGPVV
+298 EGLVPIILRTAGPVV

-320 VLSYPYVALRIAE
+320 VLSYPYVALRISE

-342 PALDNTFAVT
+342 PTLDNTFAVT
-352 HQDTSWTSDTT
+352 HQDTSWISDST

-391 QKLSIRL
+391 QKMSIRL
-398 ERPDGLLLSDALDT
+398 ERPDGLLLSDALDV
-412 QYITNIYFGNY
+412 QYITNILFGNY
-423 LQGVKTSALTTVY
+423 AKTANSGADLTTVY
-436 QNGLTGNEYIFINTS
+436 QATLTGNEYIFINTS
-451 AWFSRFMVS
+451 AWFSSFIVS

-473 TTGSGAPDTNSLTD
+473 ATGSGTPDANTLTD
-487 FTNWINRAEGHY
+487 FTNWINRSEGHY
-499 VVGIGYTNTTN
+499 VVGIGYTSSTN
-510 DITDGQNSVGY
+510 NITDGQNAVGY
-521 ANYVIIRNR
+521 ANYVVIRNR

-536 GGVTTRQFFG
+536 AGATTRQFFG
-546 GSSALEDHLGTR
+546 GSSGLEDHLGTR
-558 LGTQASQA
+558 LGTQASQYGS
-566 TTAAFINMNHQVHVA
+566 AAFINMNHQVHVA

>member
-1 MMNRMQAGQ
+1 MMSRNQAGQ
-10 SVQQPAEFLT
+10 SIQQPADFLT

-33 AITDKEGINELPEK
+33 TIMDKEGTNYVPER
-47 TERRLVSVLNHYM
+47 TERRLISVLNHYM
-60 KEVGKA
+60 KEVGKS

-88 SWLRRGGESTST
+88 SWLRRGG
-100 TADTFRRDDND
+100 AGRPDDAETD
-111 RLYSNV
+111 RLYNNV
-117 GQQLASFQKERG
+117 GQQLASVQKERG
-129 LMTNAPPAIK
+129 LMMNSAPVIA
-139 PDFRDKVEEDDI
+139 PDFRDKVEEDEI

-166 EGMPASSTQQ
+166 EGMPASSSTQQ
-176 QQANVPI
+176 SANITV
-183 KKPDLADGGRIGP
+183 KKPEL
-196 RSGTV
+196 V
-201 PEIILRDDSP
+201 LRDDSP

-228 DIVKYKE
+228 DVVKYKE
-235 IEYNIFLNSG
+235 IEYNIFLNSS
-245 DRNWLLNKSEN
+245 DRNWLLNKTEN

-263 FNVANNSNDFPSSP
+263 FNVANNSTDFPSSP

-320 VLSYPYVALRIAE
+320 VLSYPYVALRISE

-342 PALDNTFAVT
+342 PTLDNTFAVT
-352 HQDTSWTSDTT
+352 HQDTSWISDST

-391 QKLSIRL
+391 QKMSIRL
-398 ERPDGLLLSDALDT
+398 ERPDGLLLSDALDV
-412 QYITNIYFGNY
+412 QYITNILFGNY
-423 LQGVKTSALTTVY
+423 AKTANSGADLTTVY
-436 QNGLTGNEYIFINTS
+436 QATLTGNEYIFINTS

-473 TTGSGAPDTNSLTD
+473 ATGSGSPDANTLTD
-487 FTNWINRAEGHY
+487 FTNWINRSEGHY
-499 VVGIGYTNTTN
+499 VVGIGYTSSTN
-510 DITDGQNSVGY
+510 NITDGQNAVGY
-521 ANYVIIRNR
+521 ANYVVIRNR

-536 GGVTTRQFFG
+536 AGATTRQFFG
-546 GSSALEDHLGTR
+546 GSSGLEDHLGTR
-558 LGTQASQA
+558 LGTQASQYGS
-566 TTAAFINMNHQVHVA
+566 AAFINMNHQVHVA

>member
-10 SVQQPAEFLT
+10 AIQQPAEFLT

-33 AITDKEGINELPEK
+33 AITDKEGINELPDK
-47 TERRLVSVLNHYM
+47 TERRLISVLNHYM

-100 TADTFRRDDND
+100 NADTFRRDDTSD

-117 GQQLASFQKERG
+117 GQQLASVQKERG
-129 LMTNAPPAIK
+129 LMMNAPPSIK

-161 QQREK
+161 QQRER
-166 EGMPASSTQQ
+166 EGMPSASSTQQ
-176 QQANVPI
+176 SANITV
-183 KKPDLADGGRIGP
+183 KKPEL
-196 RSGTV
+196 
-201 PEIILRDDSP
+201 ILRDDSP
-211 EYKIPQTLPQDI
+211 EYKIPQTLPQDV

-228 DIVKYKE
+228 DVVKYKE
-235 IEYNIFLNSG
+235 IEYNIFLNSS
-245 DRNWLLNKSEN
+245 DRNWLVNKTEN

-263 FNVANNSNDFPSSP
+263 FNVANNSTDFPSSP

-298 EGLVPIIRRTAGPVV
+298 EGLVPIIRRTAGPVI

-342 PALDNTFAVT
+342 PTLDNTFAVT

-398 ERPDGLLLSDALDT
+398 ERPDGLLLSDALDV

-423 LQGVKTSALTTVY
+423 LKSANLSGDLTTVY
-436 QNGLTGNEYIFINTS
+436 QAGLSANEYIFINTS

-473 TTGSGAPDTNSLTD
+473 TTGSGTPDTNSLTD

-499 VVGIGYTNTTN
+499 VIGIGYANSAT
-510 DITDGQNSVGY
+510 DITDGQNTVGH

-530 FNDPTV
+530 FNDPST
-536 GGVTTRQFFG
+536 GVTTRQYFG
-546 GSSALEDHLGTR
+546 GSLTLENHLGTR

-566 TTAAFINMNHQVHVA
+566 TTSAFINMNHQVHVA

-591 ASNLRPDNT
+591 ATNLRPDNT

>member
-1 MMNRMQAGQ
+1 MQAGQ
-10 SVQQPAEFLT
+10 SIQQPADFLT

-60 KEVGKA
+60 KEVGKT

-100 TADTFRRDDND
+100 NADTFRRDDSND

-117 GQQLASFQKERG
+117 GQQLASVQKERG
-129 LMTNAPPAIK
+129 LMMNATPVIK

-166 EGMPASSTQQ
+166 EGMPASSSTQQ
-176 QQANVPI
+176 TNVTV
-183 KKPDLADGGRIGP
+183 KKPEL
-196 RSGTV
+196 
-201 PEIILRDDSP
+201 ILRDDSP

-228 DIVKYKE
+228 DVIKYKE

-263 FNVANNSNDFPSSP
+263 FNVANNSTDFPSSP

-363 QKNRGYASL
+363 QKNRGFASL

-398 ERPDGLLLSDALDT
+398 ERPDGLLLSDALDV
-412 QYITNIYFGNY
+412 QYITNINFGNY
-423 LQGVKTSALTTVY
+423 LKTTNSGADLTTVY
-436 QNGLTGNEYIFINTS
+436 QAGLSLNEYVFINTS

-473 TTGSGAPDTNSLTD
+473 TTGSGTPDTNSLTD

-499 VVGIGYTNTTN
+499 VVGIGYTNST
-510 DITDGQNSVGY
+510 DITDGQNAVGY

-530 FNDPTV
+530 FADPTV
-536 GGVTTRQFFG
+536 GGATGRQYFG
-546 GSSALEDHLGTR
+546 GSITLDNSLGTR
-558 LGTQASQA
+558 LGSQASQA

>member
-33 AITDKEGINELPEK
+33 TITDKEGINELPEK
-47 TERRLVSVLNHYM
+47 TEKRLISVLNHYM

-100 TADTFRRDDND
+100 NADTFRRDDSND

-117 GQQLASFQKERG
+117 GQQLASVQKERG
-129 LMTNAPPAIK
+129 LMMNATPVIK

-166 EGMPASSTQQ
+166 EGMPASSSTQQ
-176 QQANVPI
+176 TNVTV
-183 KKPDLADGGRIGP
+183 KKPEL
-196 RSGTV
+196 
-201 PEIILRDDSP
+201 ILRDDSP

-235 IEYNIFLNSG
+235 IEYNIFLNSS

-342 PALDNTFAVT
+342 PTLDNTFAVT

-363 QKNRGYASL
+363 QKNRGFASL

-398 ERPDGLLLSDALDT
+398 ERPDGLLLSDALDV
-412 QYITNIYFGNY
+412 QYITNINFGNY
-423 LQGVKTSALTTVY
+423 LKTTNSGADLTTVY
-436 QNGLTGNEYIFINTS
+436 QAGLSVNEYVFINTS

-473 TTGSGAPDTNSLTD
+473 TTGSGTPDTNSLTD

-499 VVGIGYTNTTN
+499 VVGIGYASSGT
-510 DITDGQNSVGY
+510 DITDGQNAVGY

-536 GGVTTRQFFG
+536 GGATGRQYFG
-546 GSSALEDHLGTR
+546 GSITLDNSLGTR
-558 LGTQASQA
+558 LGSQASQA

>member
-1 MMNRMQAGQ
+1 MQAGQ

-33 AITDKEGINELPEK
+33 TITDKEGINELPEK
-47 TERRLVSVLNHYM
+47 TEKRLISVLNHYM

-100 TADTFRRDDND
+100 NADTFRRDDSND

-117 GQQLASFQKERG
+117 GQQLASVQKERG
-129 LMTNAPPAIK
+129 LMMNATPVIK

-166 EGMPASSTQQ
+166 EGMPASSSTQQ
-176 QQANVPI
+176 TNVTV
-183 KKPDLADGGRIGP
+183 KKPEL
-196 RSGTV
+196 
-201 PEIILRDDSP
+201 ILRDDSP

-235 IEYNIFLNSG
+235 IEYNIFLNSS

-263 FNVANNSNDFPSSP
+263 FNVANNSTDFPSSP

-342 PALDNTFAVT
+342 PTLDNTFAVT

-363 QKNRGYASL
+363 QKNRGFASL

-398 ERPDGLLLSDALDT
+398 ERPDGLLLSDALDV
-412 QYITNIYFGNY
+412 QYITNINFGNY
-423 LQGVKTSALTTVY
+423 LKTTNSGADLTTVY
-436 QNGLTGNEYIFINTS
+436 QAGLSVNEYVFINTS

-473 TTGSGAPDTNSLTD
+473 TTGSGTPDTNSLTD

-499 VVGIGYTNTTN
+499 VVGIGYASSGT
-510 DITDGQNSVGY
+510 DITDGQNAVGY

-536 GGVTTRQFFG
+536 GGATGRQYFG
-546 GSSALEDHLGTR
+546 GSITLDNSLGTR
-558 LGTQASQA
+558 LGSQASQA

>member
-10 SVQQPAEFLT
+10 SIQQPADFLT

-47 TERRLVSVLNHYM
+47 TEKRLISVLNHYM
-60 KEVGKA
+60 KEVGKT

-100 TADTFRRDDND
+100 NADTFRRDDSND

-117 GQQLASFQKERG
+117 GQQLASVQKERG
-129 LMTNAPPAIK
+129 LMMNATPVIK
-139 PDFRDKVEEDDI
+139 PDFRDKVEEDEI

-166 EGMPASSTQQ
+166 EGMPLSTAQQ
-176 QQANVPI
+176 QTNVTV
-183 KKPDLADGGRIGP
+183 KKPEL
-196 RSGTV
+196 
-201 PEIILRDDSP
+201 ILRDDSP

-235 IEYNIFLNSG
+235 IEYNIFLNSS

-263 FNVANNSNDFPSSP
+263 FNVANNSIDFPSSP

-342 PALDNTFAVT
+342 PTLDNTFAVT

-363 QKNRGYASL
+363 QKNRGFASL

-398 ERPDGLLLSDALDT
+398 ERPDGLLLSDALDV
-412 QYITNIYFGNY
+412 QYITNIYFGTY
-423 LQGVKTSALTTVY
+423 LLAAKGGVLTTVY
-436 QNGLTGNEYIFINTS
+436 QNGLTENEYVFISTS
-451 AWFSRFMVS
+451 AWFSRFTVS

-473 TTGSGAPDTNSLTD
+473 TTGSGSPDTNSLTD

-499 VVGIGYTNTTN
+499 VVGIGYTNTAN
-510 DITDGQNSVGY
+510 DITDGQNAVGY

-530 FNDPTV
+530 FTDPTV
-536 GGVTTRQFFG
+536 SGATGRQYFG
-546 GSSALEDHLGTR
+546 GSLGNDTSLGTR
-558 LGTQASQA
+558 LGGQASQA
-566 TTAAFINMNHQVHVA
+566 TTSAFINMNHQVHVA

>member
-1 MMNRMQAGQ
+1 MMSRNQAGQ
-10 SVQQPAEFLT
+10 SIQQPADFLT

-33 AITDKEGINELPEK
+33 TIMDKEGTNYVPER
-47 TERRLVSVLNHYM
+47 TERRLISVLNHYM
-60 KEVGKA
+60 KEVGKS

-88 SWLRRGGESTST
+88 SWLRRGG
-100 TADTFRRDDND
+100 AGRPDDAETD
-111 RLYSNV
+111 RLYNNV
-117 GQQLASFQKERG
+117 GQQLASVQKERG
-129 LMTNAPPAIK
+129 LMMNSAPVIA
-139 PDFRDKVEEDDI
+139 PDFRDKVEEDEI

-166 EGMPASSTQQ
+166 EGMPASSSTQQ
-176 QQANVPI
+176 SANITV
-183 KKPDLADGGRIGP
+183 KKPEL
-196 RSGTV
+196 V
-201 PEIILRDDSP
+201 LRDDSP

-228 DIVKYKE
+228 DVVKYKE
-235 IEYNIFLNSG
+235 IEYNIFLNSS
-245 DRNWLLNKSEN
+245 DRNWLLNKTEN

-263 FNVANNSNDFPSSP
+263 FNVANNSTDFPSSP

-320 VLSYPYVALRIAE
+320 VLSYPYVALRISE

-342 PALDNTFAVT
+342 PTLDNTFAVT
-352 HQDTSWTSDTT
+352 HQDTSWISDST

-391 QKLSIRL
+391 QKMSIRL
-398 ERPDGLLLSDALDT
+398 DRPDGLLLSDALDV
-412 QYITNIYFGNY
+412 QYITNILFGNY
-423 LQGVKTSALTTVY
+423 AKTANSGADLTTVY
-436 QNGLTGNEYIFINTS
+436 QATLTGNEYIFINTS

-473 TTGSGAPDTNSLTD
+473 ATGSGTPDANTLTD
-487 FTNWINRAEGHY
+487 FTNWINRSEGHY
-499 VVGIGYTNTTN
+499 VVGIGYTSSTN
-510 DITDGQNSVGY
+510 NITDGQNAVGY
-521 ANYVIIRNR
+521 ANYVVIRNR

-536 GGVTTRQFFG
+536 AGATTRQFFG
-546 GSSALEDHLGTR
+546 GSSGLEDHLGTR
-558 LGTQASQA
+558 LGTQASQYGS
-566 TTAAFINMNHQVHVA
+566 AAFINMNHQVHVA

>member
-1 MMNRMQAGQ
+1 MMSRNQAGQ
-10 SVQQPAEFLT
+10 SIQQPADFLT

-33 AITDKEGINELPEK
+33 TIMDNEGTNYVPER
-47 TERRLVSVLNHYM
+47 TERRLISVLNHYM
-60 KEVGKA
+60 KEVGKS

-88 SWLRRGGESTST
+88 SWLRRGG
-100 TADTFRRDDND
+100 AGRPDDAETD
-111 RLYSNV
+111 RLYNNV
-117 GQQLASFQKERG
+117 GQQLASVQKERG
-129 LMTNAPPAIK
+129 LMMNSAPVIA
-139 PDFRDKVEEDDI
+139 PDFRDKVEEDEI

-166 EGMPASSTQQ
+166 EGMPASSSTQQ
-176 QQANVPI
+176 SANITV
-183 KKPDLADGGRIGP
+183 KKPEL
-196 RSGTV
+196 V
-201 PEIILRDDSP
+201 LRDDSP

-228 DIVKYKE
+228 DVVKYKE
-235 IEYNIFLNSG
+235 IEYNIFLNSS
-245 DRNWLLNKSEN
+245 DRNWLLNKTEN

-263 FNVANNSNDFPSSP
+263 FNVANNSTDFPSSP

-320 VLSYPYVALRIAE
+320 VLSYPYVALRISE

-342 PALDNTFAVT
+342 PTLDNTFAVT
-352 HQDTSWTSDTT
+352 HQDTSWISDST

-391 QKLSIRL
+391 QKMSIRL
-398 ERPDGLLLSDALDT
+398 ERPDGLLLSDALDV
-412 QYITNIYFGNY
+412 QYITNILFGNY
-423 LQGVKTSALTTVY
+423 AKTANSGADLTTVY
-436 QNGLTGNEYIFINTS
+436 QATLTGNEYIFINTS

-473 TTGSGAPDTNSLTD
+473 ATGSGSPDANTLTD
-487 FTNWINRAEGHY
+487 FTNWINRSEGHY
-499 VVGIGYTNTTN
+499 VVGIGYTSSTN
-510 DITDGQNSVGY
+510 NITDGQNAVGY
-521 ANYVIIRNR
+521 ANYVVIRNR

-536 GGVTTRQFFG
+536 AGATTRQFFG
-546 GSSALEDHLGTR
+546 GSSGLEDHLGTR
-558 LGTQASQA
+558 LGTQASQYGS
-566 TTAAFINMNHQVHVA
+566 AAFINMNHQVHVA